1 MTATGLIPRKRLE
14 RIPRHL
20 RLAHEYCFFLH
31 DQCVHLLAQYEAASA
46 HTVKIKFKNKA
57 EAKRFAELAEDN
69 AIDALR
75 GTGYPEEARRVIL
88 NTITMAMVSD
98 TLHHLFEGLKCLE
111 KRKTVVALNLLRKP
125 LTDNLIYLA
134 WMLGDEDGFFEAF
147 SSGDPARLSPSAVGN
162 VRSVILQQALDQTKV
177 ASALSADFVREAL
190 FDRKNP
196 HGLQGLFQHAVHLV
210 TVQHIELRTSPE
222 NFNFIFKSHTDDDIY
237 ASVYEQLPDLMLYLS
252 HVILEL
258 FERVEPMDHG
268 AKTAFE
274 TRSMFGLYLVER
286 SGTGQ
291 EVMDRLAKALT
302 PVVSCGVCKT
312 PVVITPH
319 NASRIVLTES
329 FRCTACRRVQPFPF
343 AWLF

>member
-1 MTATGLIPRKRLE
+1 ME
-14 RIPRHL
+14 RIPREL

-31 DQCVHLLAQYEAASA
+31 DQCVHLLAQYEAAGA
-46 HTVKIKFKNKA
+46 HSVKIKFRSQE
-57 EAKRFAELAEDN
+57 EAKRFSQLAQGG

-75 GTGYPEEARRVIL
+75 ATGYPAEARRVIL
-88 NTITMAMVSD
+88 NTITIAMVSD
-98 TLHHLFEGLKCLE
+98 TLHHLFEALKCLE
-111 KRKTVVALNLLRKP
+111 KRKAVVAFNLLRKP
-125 LTDNLIYLA
+125 LTDDLIYLA

-147 SSGDPARLSPSAVGN
+147 SSGDAARLSANAVGN
-162 VRSVILQQALDQTKV
+162 VRTTILQKALDETKV
-177 ASALSADFVREAL
+177 ASAISADFVREAL

-222 NFNFIFKSHTDDDIY
+222 NFNFIFKNHADDDIY
-237 ASVYEQLPDLMLYLS
+237 ASVYEQLPHLMLYLS
-252 HVILEL
+252 HIILEL
-258 FERVEPMDHG
+258 FERIAPMDPG
-268 AKTAFE
+268 AKFGFE

-286 SGTGQ
+286 GDTGQ
-291 EVMDRLAKALT
+291 DVVDRLTKTLT
-302 PVVSCGVCKT
+302 PDVGCGDCETPLVVT
-312 PVVITPH
+312 MH